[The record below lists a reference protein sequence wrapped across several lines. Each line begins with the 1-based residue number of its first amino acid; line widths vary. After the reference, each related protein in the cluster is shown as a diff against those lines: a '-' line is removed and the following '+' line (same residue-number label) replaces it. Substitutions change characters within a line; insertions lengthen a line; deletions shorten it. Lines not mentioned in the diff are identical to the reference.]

1 MSFVEKYFR
10 KKVRENAQKTDAE
23 ILPAT
28 AKGEQMEETSKTT
41 VPSNTR
47 SECLLRV
54 LNGTGKY
61 KDICRMFDWSDTP
74 QGQAYWNAFASRYVQ
89 RPGWQEAAAPHREER
104 EYLEQVLKACT
115 AMSPAPAPTSEASE
129 GPVVQREGL
138 ANFASATL
146 LKRLLLDQ
154 YPSPTVPD
162 RLPSDFSYENVSILI
177 QNDDEHEWCSGMQ
190 QAEMLANSFSWSDTP
205 DLLSFKEWSEIQLR
219 MMCSETAVCLRKEY
233 PKEHAWLKGCV
244 VLSQQ
249 QTNQQ
254 KEKPK
259 TEWTLEE
266 SLQTQ
271 SEDYLQEIMEA
282 AEFEFKQIVTILISD
297 CPLMNKSEVAV
308 SLRKKLKLYED
319 ELAGALRSNASLPGG
334 VCFQTGPAHSS
345 LFLGSNPN
353 GRWYLRHR
361 SRWALSTASFLTD
374 IEESVAMHLILAS
387 DVLPTTCQE
396 KALRLLCVRKAL
408 LSSS

>member
-177 QNDDEHEWCSGMQ
+177 QNDDEH
-190 QAEMLANSFSWSDTP
+190 
-205 DLLSFKEWSEIQLR
+205 
-219 MMCSETAVCLRKEY
+219 
-233 PKEHAWLKGCV
+233 AWLKGCV

-353 GRWYLRHR
+353 GRWYLRHS